1 MFIECPL
8 GRFRAELRPWLD
20 HHLATADRLVL
31 TRHGRPVAALVSI
44 KDLDALEKVE
54 KNREEFLEQRH
65 AERMREYRM
74 LKDGLL

>member
-20 HHLATADRLVL
+20 HHLATSDRLVL
-31 TRHGRPVAALVSI
+31 TRHGRPVAALVSVR
-44 KDLDALEKVE
+44 DLHALEEVE

-74 LKDGLL
+74 LRDGLL